1 MINDMAVVKEISK
14 YQEISNI
21 RINDMAVV
29 KEIKRSE
36 ISNIRNMINDMAV
49 VKEISNIRNM
59 INDMAV
65 VKVYDK

>member
-1 MINDMAVVKEISK
+1 MVK
-14 YQEISNI
+14 
-21 RINDMAVV
+21 
-29 KEIKRSE
+29 E

-65 VKVYDK
+65 KEISQ